1 MIIAYNYVC
10 IMNNFK
16 INIILANLSRKEIYM
31 KNKIFKVLTLLW
43 MCFIFYMSAQNGV
56 ASAAGSGRIDR
67 ILAAIPFFSNF
78 NIELLDFIVRKT
90 AHFAEYTALGFLSAN
105 SFSGDNIEAKAFCL
119 SVAYAASD
127 EIHQYFVPGRRCM
140 TRDVLIDSTGA
151 LVGILIFFLCKTIY
165 NKCKKQH

>member
-16 INIILANLSRKEIYM
+16 INIILANLLRKGIYM
-31 KNKIFKVLTLLW
+31 KNKIFKVLTILW

-78 NIELLDFIVRKT
+78 KI
-90 AHFAEYTALGFLSAN
+90 
-105 SFSGDNIEAKAFCL
+105 
-119 SVAYAASD
+119 
-127 EIHQYFVPGRRCM
+127 
-140 TRDVLIDSTGA
+140 
-151 LVGILIFFLCKTIY
+151 
-165 NKCKKQH
+165 

>member
-1 MIIAYNYVC
+1 
-10 IMNNFK
+10 MNNFK
-16 INIILANLSRKEIYM
+16 INIFLPNLSQKETRM
-31 KNKIFKVLTLLW
+31 KNRIFKILTVLW

-67 ILAAIPFFSNF
+67 ILAAIPLFRSL

-90 AHFAEYTALGFLSAN
+90 AHFAEYTVLGFLSAN
-105 SFSGDNIEAKAFCL
+105 SFTCDKREAKAFCL

-151 LVGILIFFLCKTIY
+151 LVGILIFFLGRKILD
-165 NKCKKQH
+165 NLKK

>member
-1 MIIAYNYVC
+1 
-10 IMNNFK
+10 MNNFK
-16 INIILANLSRKEIYM
+16 INIILANLPRKEIYM

-67 ILAAIPFFSNF
+67 ILAAIPFFSNL

-119 SVAYAASD
+119 SVAYAAKRRNTPVLCARPPVYD
-127 EIHQYFVPGRRCM
+127 KRCFNRQHRCPCGNFDILFV
-140 TRDVLIDSTGA
+140 
-151 LVGILIFFLCKTIY
+151 
-165 NKCKKQH
+165 